1 MNKPV
6 LHPLES
12 MQVEIEKNGW
22 IVLEN
27 VNRMPVYNEPYISPH
42 FMIVINHQGI
52 SHGEYDFQ
60 PIVFRKHDFAV
71 IYPNHTILAK
81 DTSEDYRVTLIVM
94 SGPFFDKMRNR
105 LTYENSSFYNRQP
118 LFHLSEQQYNCMC
131 DIVSLL
137 NSVSKMDLERKS
149 MVITDIIDVL
159 TELSQEFYS
168 KNTNYSEEKRTKKR
182 ANSRNYFYQF
192 YELLVDYYLESRE
205 VAFYARKL
213 CVSPKYFGFI
223 IKRETGVSAGQWIAR
238 YVMIRAKD
246 LLRHRT
252 DLTIQQI
259 AFMLNFDD
267 YPSFSRFFKNNGGIS
282 AKVYRNQFLS

>member
-1 MNKPV
+1 MKISLFLLAKCRIFKYFPCLKMNKPV

-42 FMIVINHQGI
+42 FIIVINHQGI

-105 LTYENSSFYNRQP
+105 LTYENSSFYCIYAG
-118 LFHLSEQQYNCMC
+118 HHSS
-131 DIVSLL
+131 VALL
-137 NSVSKMDLERKS
+137 
-149 MVITDIIDVL
+149 I
-159 TELSQEFYS
+159 
-168 KNTNYSEEKRTKKR
+168 
-182 ANSRNYFYQF
+182 
-192 YELLVDYYLESRE
+192 
-205 VAFYARKL
+205 
-213 CVSPKYFGFI
+213 
-223 IKRETGVSAGQWIAR
+223 
-238 YVMIRAKD
+238 
-246 LLRHRT
+246 
-252 DLTIQQI
+252 
-259 AFMLNFDD
+259 
-267 YPSFSRFFKNNGGIS
+267 
-282 AKVYRNQFLS
+282 